1 VAWPA
6 SGAVFRTPASS
17 PDKTPIRHFTP
28 GIDEEI
34 ETASPRAEA
43 HQQKTG
49 RKVRFLSCFSL
60 GTKCQPRNLPEIKSL
75 PWSAFHQLLP
85 RSDPVRQVLI
95 LLDLFVHRMAIQ
107 VRIVFLL
114 LDALRDGLLVPKR
127 KITRDGLPLFA
138 GFCALQG
145 DEFLHDGKWIEG
157 SDKSAGPAGRN
168 LKSAPPVFP
177 QSFSF
182 S

>member
-1 VAWPA
+1 LVSFFLWREVPA
-6 SGAVFRTPASS
+6 EEFSRDKASAVERFPSAPA
-17 PDKTPIRHFTP
+17 
-28 GIDEEI
+28 
-34 ETASPRAEA
+34 
-43 HQQKTG
+43 
-49 RKVRFLSCFSL
+49 
-60 GTKCQPRNLPEIKSL
+60 
-75 PWSAFHQLLP
+75 

-95 LLDLFVHRMAIQ
+95 LLDLFVHRMALQ